1 MCPFCFK
8 GKSVDDKSTVT
19 SIQMWVKGSSR
30 RYSTG
35 ILLSCIVLELLSMC
49 TSILILKGTSPVEI
63 RWDHPVAMIHGEI
76 HLRCDGKKP
85 ADCWIQMVQ
94 TEESTS
100 NFRGWNRGW
109 AITMT
114 HQTCVSLH
122 CHVCYLEGYHGTLG
136 HREKLDT
143 HTGIPWDMVMGGPPH
158 LFSHLPSGGMHIT
171 SPKKRVHHIW
181 KKLSAPDQPKK
192 NWKSFGA

>member
-1 MCPFCFK
+1 M
-8 GKSVDDKSTVT
+8 
-19 SIQMWVKGSSR
+19 
-30 RYSTG
+30 G
-35 ILLSCIVLELLSMC
+35 ILLSCIVLGLLSM
-49 TSILILKGTSPVEI
+49 SEYWFEREHHLWRLGGTIPL
-63 RWDHPVAMIHGEI
+63 RWFMVRFTWGAMGIS
-76 HLRCDGKKP
+76 
-85 ADCWIQMVQ
+85 ADCWIQMVRTQ
-94 TEESTS
+94 ESTS

-114 HQTCVSLH
+114 HQTCVFFFLH

-158 LFSHLPSGGMHIT
+158 LFSHLNGGMHIT
-171 SPKKRVHHIW
+171 SPKKHVHHIW
-181 KKLSAPDQPKK
+181 KKLSAPNQQKK